1 MRVPQWSRSSRC
13 PDRSVLPGSGEC
25 ASAPV
30 FDQTYRRRASHKN
43 ADTPST
49 KAQSVLAGHA
59 HNHNSFHKYG
69 FTTNLPHSSLRA
81 TVKSVA
87 RWTWDCYR
95 GDAVV
100 IEAMQLDSSLPLAER
115 QTLAAKRTHEVR
127 HKATESKV
135 RAGCRGLL
143 QRGEPLHRT
152 AIAVLAGV
160 TRQTVGTYAHVLEEV
175 SRPTFVAVL
184 PVDPQHTRPR
194 ANLANV
200 LYEPAPGTCW
210 PGSNYGHSESAVID
224 QGDRGIA
231 EKQSLS
237 SRHVGD
243 QDPKSHHVSG
253 GKRID
258 AGVNY
263 GVHQVTG
270 PLRASPLLCLGDSVD
285 EDSS

>member
-1 MRVPQWSRSSRC
+1 MQALQYSIKRTVVAPVTKTLIHRRPRPKAFSQVTHITTTASTSTDSPQTCRIPHCEQRLNQLPDGRGIAIAAMPLSSR
-13 PDRSVLPGSGEC
+13 R
-25 ASAPV
+25 
-30 FDQTYRRRASHKN
+30 
-43 ADTPST
+43 
-49 KAQSVLAGHA
+49 
-59 HNHNSFHKYG
+59 
-69 FTTNLPHSSLRA
+69 
-81 TVKSVA
+81 
-87 RWTWDCYR
+87 
-95 GDAVV
+95 
-100 IEAMQLDSSLPLAER
+100 AMQLDSSLPLAER

-135 RAGCRGLL
+135 RADCRGLL

-231 EKQSLS
+231 EKQSPS
-237 SRHVGD
+237 SLHVGD

-270 PLRASPLLCLGDSVD
+270 PLSASPLLCLGDSVD

>member
-1 MRVPQWSRSSRC
+1 MVKAVQEQLPALRE
-13 PDRSVLPGSGEC
+13 VLCFEGSDY
-25 ASAPV
+25 AA
-30 FDQTYRRRASHKN
+30 
-43 ADTPST
+43 
-49 KAQSVLAGHA
+49 L
-59 HNHNSFHKYG
+59 
-69 FTTNLPHSSLRA
+69 
-81 TVKSVA
+81 
-87 RWTWDCYR
+87 
-95 GDAVV
+95 
-100 IEAMQLDSSLPLAER
+100 LAEPPER
-115 QTLAAKRTHEVR
+115 
-127 HKATESKV
+127 
-135 RAGCRGLL
+135 
-143 QRGEPLHRT
+143 P
-152 AIAVLAGV
+152 
-160 TRQTVGTYAHVLEEV
+160 YAHVLEEV

-231 EKQSLS
+231 EKQSPS
-237 SRHVGD
+237 SLHVGD

-270 PLRASPLLCLGDSVD
+270 PLSASPLLCLGDSVD